1 MDVPISFSRVL
12 VVSGSSVFRE
22 LLRLTLD
29 PHSGEVLVAADRR
42 EGRDQLARY
51 SPLDVVICDVSLSN
65 GDGFGLLDDVA
76 ALGEARPEVI
86 LVAGQPMAGEERRV
100 LEKGAA
106 GYLEKPITFRDIAS
120 LVKRRTG
127 GEAQRALRRRPGGRA
142 CLLGVGDQIDL
153 PDAGQ
158 PQILWYARDV
168 SVTGAFLETE
178 SPLPVSA
185 KLDLAL
191 EIGDVRIRVTA
202 TVVRVQEPSWG
213 CGGGVGVSFLDY
225 GDSAMET
232 IQAFVTEG
240 GADTY

>member
-1 MDVPISFSRVL
+1 MNVPISFSRVL

-29 PHSGEVLVAADRR
+29 PHSGEVLVAVDRR
-42 EGRDQLARY
+42 EGRDQLTRY

-86 LVAGQPMAGEERRV
+86 LVAGQPMADEEKRA
-100 LEKGAA
+100 LEKGAV
-106 GYLEKPITFRDIAS
+106 GYLQKPIAFRDIAS
-120 LVKRRTG
+120 IVKRRIG
-127 GEAQRALRRRPGGRA
+127 GVEQRALRRRPGGRA

-158 PQILWYARDV
+158 PQILWYARDL
-168 SVTGAFLETE
+168 SITGAFLETE

-191 EIGDVRIRVTA
+191 EVGDVRIRVTA
-202 TVVRVQEPSWG
+202 MVVRVQEPSWG
-213 CGGGVGVSFLDY
+213 CGGGIGVSFLDY

-232 IQAFVTEG
+232 IQTFVTEG

>member
-1 MDVPISFSRVL
+1 MDAPITFSRVL

-29 PHSGEVLVAADRR
+29 PHSGEVLLAADRR

-51 SPLDVVICDVSLSN
+51 SPLDLVICDVSLSN

-76 ALGEARPEVI
+76 ALGEDRPEVI
-86 LVAGQPMAGEERRV
+86 LVAGQPMADEERRA
-100 LEKGAA
+100 LEKGAV
-106 GYLEKPITFRDIAS
+106 GYLEKPIAFRDIAS
-120 LVKRRTG
+120 AVKRRTAG
-127 GEAQRALRRRPGGRA
+127 VAQRAPRRRLGGRV
-142 CLLGVGDQIDL
+142 CLIGVGNQIDL
-153 PDAGQ
+153 PDAGE

-168 SVTGAFLETE
+168 SITGAFLETE

-202 TVVRVQEPSWG
+202 MVVRVQEPSWG
-213 CGGGVGVSFLDY
+213 CGGGLGVSFLDY
-225 GDSAMET
+225 GDSAMEAL
-232 IQAFVTEG
+232 QAFVTEG

>member
-86 LVAGQPMAGEERRV
+86 LVAGQPMADEEQRA
-100 LEKGAA
+100 LEKGAV
-106 GYLEKPITFRDIAS
+106 GYLEKPIAFRDIAGI
-120 LVKRRTG
+120 VKRRTG
-127 GEAQRALRRRPGGRA
+127 GVAQWAPRRRPGGRA

-158 PQILWYARDV
+158 PPFWRRNRRCRSARSSTSLWRSATSGSASRRW
-168 SVTGAFLETE
+168 SCAFRSRAGA
-178 SPLPVSA
+178 VAAGSA
-185 KLDLAL
+185 SASST
-191 EIGDVRIRVTA
+191 TA
-202 TVVRVQEPSWG
+202 TAPWRPSRP
-213 CGGGVGVSFLDY
+213 S
-225 GDSAMET
+225 
-232 IQAFVTEG
+232 
-240 GADTY
+240 

>member
-12 VVSGSSVFRE
+12 VVSGSSIFRE

-86 LVAGQPMAGEERRV
+86 LVAGQPMAEEERRA
-100 LEKGAA
+100 LEKGAV
-106 GYLEKPITFRDIAS
+106 GYLEKPISFRDIAS

-127 GEAQRALRRRPGGRA
+127 VVAQRARRRRPGGRA
-142 CLLGVGDQIDL
+142 CLLGVGDQLDL

-202 TVVRVQEPSWG
+202 MVVRVQEPSWG